1 VRMVGAPYYV
11 ADGVVRN
18 QFLVRV
24 INKRNEASSYR
35 LELAGAVPVGLQVA
49 GADRELYLEPMGE
62 EQKALVLSLPEAAF
76 KGSFKLQVKVTE
88 IASGASMTTRV
99 MEFLGPDP
107 RLKSDVPLNPRD
119 FVQ

>member
-1 VRMVGAPYYV
+1 
-11 ADGVVRN
+11 VVRN

-24 INKRNEASSYR
+24 INKRNEPSTYR
-35 LELAGAVPVGLQVA
+35 LELTGAAPPGLQVT
-49 GADRELYLEPMGE
+49 GAEEALRLEAMGE
-62 EQKALVLSLPEAAF
+62 EQKTLVLSLPEAGF
-76 KGSFKLQVKVTE
+76 SGPFKLQVKVTE
-88 IASGASMTTRV
+88 TASGASMMTRV